1 MAPLSRLLALAWLR
15 ALLLTELG
23 GAGLLALVVLT
34 ESTATGRDPMARLLA
49 DVPHTWALLSP
60 SLGLVG
66 AALAV
71 DGMRRRGDW
80 LTLATLGV
88 HRARV
93 LLSVLVLAA
102 PLGLLAA
109 LVEGLT
115 QPATA
120 VLRVSGG
127 WLVEGRLLLDP
138 GAAPPSEAAL
148 EAARWLGSWRWP
160 GTALFLVAGA
170 LTGASL
176 GSRAPGTVVLVVT
189 FGWLVAD
196 LLRRGSSPGGAA
208 IWALLVCGSAAISL
222 AWAMRGR
229 EELRG

>member
-1 MAPLSRLLALAWLR
+1 MAPLNRLLTLAWLR

-34 ESTATGRDPMARLLA
+34 ESAATGGDPVARLLA

-66 AALAV
+66 GALAV
-71 DGMRRRGDW
+71 EGLRRRGDW

-93 LLSVLVLAA
+93 LLSVLLLAVPLGVLAA
-102 PLGLLAA
+102 V
-109 LVEGLT
+109 VEGLT
-115 QPATA
+115 EPTTS
-120 VLRVSGG
+120 VLRVAGG
-127 WLVEGRLLLDP
+127 WLVEGRFLPDP
-138 GAAPPSEAAL
+138 GASPPTEAAL

-160 GTALFLVAGA
+160 GTSLFLVAGA

-176 GSRAPGTVVLVVT
+176 GSRAPGSVVLMASV
-189 FGWLVAD
+189 GWLVAD
-196 LLRRGSSPGGAA
+196 LLRRGSTPVGAA
-208 IWALLVCGSAAISL
+208 GWSLAVCVGAAVSVVWAL
-222 AWAMRGR
+222 RGR